1 MRFLPLKLVLAELA
15 RKMNKE
21 KAYAGPR
28 QLTLLTVFL
37 SWEINISKKENRQ
50 IFLAKLIKKYV
61 ITLFKDIKSGDQNAY
76 Q

>member
-21 KAYAGPR
+21 KAYAGQR

-37 SWEINISKKENRQ
+37 SWEVNIPKEENRQ